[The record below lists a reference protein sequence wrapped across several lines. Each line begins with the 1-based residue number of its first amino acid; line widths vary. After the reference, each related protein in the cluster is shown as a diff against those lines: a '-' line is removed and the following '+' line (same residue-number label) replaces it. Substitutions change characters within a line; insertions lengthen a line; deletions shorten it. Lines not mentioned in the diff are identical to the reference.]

1 MISFPNQVT
10 TLGIANSRRSDRPF
24 GIRQRD
30 RLHHCYVIGQ
40 TGTGKST
47 LLANMAYQDAVAG
60 RGFCLIDPH
69 GDVAELV
76 SKNMESKHV
85 YWDLADAES
94 PYGYN
99 PLARVPD
106 FFRPLVASGFVETM
120 KKQWKDSWGPRLEH
134 LLRYAVLALLD
145 LPKTDLRDV
154 GRMFLQKPFRREVV
168 ARIQDDQ
175 VRHFWTVE
183 FPAMNYLTTSD
194 GFPPIANKLGALLA
208 NPLVRRAVCEPKEPL
223 RFRRLMDDGHPIIV
237 NLAKGRIG
245 TDNANVLGGLLLTS
259 IMNAAFSRHDVPEAN
274 RRSFFLY
281 VDEFHSFTTAVFAD
295 MLSEARKYAL
305 SLTLSHQH
313 TSQTDRTVFDAVL
326 GNVGTIM
333 SLRLGAMDAPIIARQ
348 MGDID
353 AHHFTKLPNYNGY
366 SQLMVDGKKTK
377 LFSFQTRPFLP

>member
-1 MISFPNQVT
+1 M
-10 TLGIANSRRSDRPF
+10 
-24 GIRQRD
+24 
-30 RLHHCYVIGQ
+30 HHGYLIGQ

-47 LLANMAYQDAVAG
+47 LLANMILQDASAG
-60 RGFCLIDPH
+60 RGCCLVDPH
-69 GDVAELV
+69 GDIAELL
-76 SKNMESKHV
+76 SKQIRQKHI
-85 YWDLADAES
+85 YWDVADIDS

-145 LPKTDLRDV
+145 LPKTDMRDI
-154 GRMFLQKPFRREVV
+154 GRLYLDKPFRRGVIS
-168 ARIQDDQ
+168 RIEDKQ

-183 FPAMNYLTTSD
+183 FPNMNYLTTAD

-208 NPLVRRAVCEPKEPL
+208 NPLVRKAVCDPVEPL
-223 RFRRLMDDGHPIIV
+223 RFRRLMDDGHIILI

-259 IMNAAFSRHDVPEAN
+259 LMNAAFSRHDVPEPD
-274 RRSFFLY
+274 RKPFFLY

-295 MLSEARKYAL
+295 MVSEARKYAL
-305 SLTLSHQH
+305 SLTLSQQH
-313 TSQTDRTVFDAVL
+313 TAQTDRAVFEAVL
-326 GNVGTIM
+326 GNVGTLL
-333 SLRLGAMDAPIIARQ
+333 SLRLGALDAPVIARQ

-366 SQLMVDGKKTK
+366 AQLLVDGKKTR
-377 LFSFQTRPFLP
+377 LFSFQTRPPLP